1 MLGVEKPP
9 VPGETPEPY
18 TPERYNLNLRVWSCC
33 HDRGHDSCGFLAT
46 ARCTQGM
53 PAMSQQNYFQCL
65 APTGLAVRQPALRQ
79 RDPGAVG
86 MLLALS
92 IPETALVST
101 WPDAHQPRRC

>member
-1 MLGVEKPP
+1 MLGVENPP
-9 VPGETPEPY
+9 VQPGETPEPY
-18 TPERYNLNLRVWSCC
+18 TPGRYILNLRVWSC

-53 PAMSQQNYFQCL
+53 PAMSQHNYFQCL

-92 IPETALVST
+92 RLQTALVLI